1 MRVPVTAQNGEDGME
16 YDSGM
21 KIRSRGQKIFG
32 VCNTVFLLLL
42 GLVCLY
48 PFWYELCLSLSSNRA
63 VLAKE
68 VTVLPVEFS
77 LEAYEY
83 VLKRAPFWRS
93 LWMTVVRILIGLPL
107 GMLLMTLAAYPLSKD
122 RSRFRLRTA
131 YVWFFFL
138 TMLFNGGMIPA
149 YLVIVQLHLLN
160 SIWSLVLPGA
170 VNVFNM
176 LLLLSFF
183 RNVPT
188 GLEDAAR
195 VDGAGHFRTLFSIY
209 VPISK
214 PVLATVALF
223 TIVGS
228 WNSWFDGMIYMK
240 TDRYPL
246 QTYLRTI
253 VYNYDFGSMS
263 LSDQMKLAQM
273 SPKGIKAAQ
282 MVLGAIPI
290 LLIYPWLQKY
300 FVSGITLGSV
310 KE

>member
-1 MRVPVTAQNGEDGME
+1 MKYE
-16 YDSGM
+16 SGM
-21 KIRSRGQKIFG
+21 KIRSKGQKIFG
-32 VCNTVFLLLL
+32 IFNMLFLLLL
-42 GLVCLY
+42 GFLCLY

-68 VTVLPVEFS
+68 VTIFPVEFS

-83 VLKRAPFWRS
+83 VMKRAPFWKS
-93 LWMTVVRILIGLPL
+93 LLMTIARILIGLPF
-107 GMLLMTLAAYPLSKD
+107 GMILMTLAAYPLSKD
-122 RSRFRLRTA
+122 SSRFRFRTA
-131 YVWFFFL
+131 YVWFFFI

-149 YLVIVQLHLLN
+149 YLLIVQLNLLN
-160 SIWSLVLPGA
+160 NIWALVLPGA

-223 TIVGS
+223 TIVAN

-253 VYNYDFGSMS
+253 VYNYDFGNMS
-263 LSDQMKLAQM
+263 LSDQLKLAQM

>member
-1 MRVPVTAQNGEDGME
+1 MKYE
-16 YDSGM
+16 SGM
-21 KIRSRGQKIFG
+21 KIRSKGQKIFG
-32 VCNTVFLLLL
+32 IFNMVFLLLL
-42 GLVCLY
+42 GFLCLY

-68 VTVLPVEFS
+68 VTIFPVEFS

-83 VLKRAPFWRS
+83 VMKRAPFWKS
-93 LWMTVVRILIGLPL
+93 LLVTIARILIGLPF
-107 GMLLMTLAAYPLSKD
+107 GMILMTLAAYPLSKD
-122 RSRFRLRTA
+122 SSRFRFRTA
-131 YVWFFFL
+131 YVWFFFI

-149 YLVIVQLHLLN
+149 YLLIVQLNLLN
-160 SIWSLVLPGA
+160 NIWALVLPGA

-209 VPISK
+209 MPISK

-223 TIVGS
+223 TIVAN

-253 VYNYDFGSMS
+253 VYNYDFGNMS
-263 LSDQMKLAQM
+263 LSDQLKLAQM

>member
-1 MRVPVTAQNGEDGME
+1 MKYE
-16 YDSGM
+16 SGM
-21 KIRSRGQKIFG
+21 KIRSKGQKIFG
-32 VCNTVFLLLL
+32 IFNMLFLLLL
-42 GLVCLY
+42 GFLCLY

-68 VTVLPVEFS
+68 VTIFPVEFS

-83 VLKRAPFWRS
+83 VMKRAPFWKS
-93 LWMTVVRILIGLPL
+93 LLVTIARILIGLPF
-107 GMLLMTLAAYPLSKD
+107 GMILMTLAAYPLSKD
-122 RSRFRLRTA
+122 SSRFRFRTA
-131 YVWFFFL
+131 YVWFFFI

-149 YLVIVQLHLLN
+149 YLLIVQLNLLN
-160 SIWSLVLPGA
+160 NIWALVLPGA

-223 TIVGS
+223 TIVAN

-253 VYNYDFGSMS
+253 VYNYDFGNMS
-263 LSDQMKLAQM
+263 LSDQLKLAQM

>member
-1 MRVPVTAQNGEDGME
+1 
-16 YDSGM
+16 M
-21 KIRSRGQKIFG
+21 KRKKGQKIFSIF
-32 VCNTVFLLLL
+32 NTLLLICL
-42 GLVCLY
+42 GLLCFY
-48 PFWYELCLSLSSNRA
+48 PFWYEVCLSLSSNRA

-68 VTVLPVEFS
+68 VTFFPIEFS
-77 LEAYEY
+77 VEAYTY
-83 VLKRAPFWRS
+83 VLKRIPFWKS
-93 LWMTVVRILIGLPL
+93 LLVTFLRVLIGLPL
-107 GMLLMTLAAYPLSKD
+107 SMGVMILAAYPLSKD
-122 RSRFRLRTA
+122 KAKFRFRTV
-131 YVWFFFL
+131 YVWFFFI

-149 YLVIVQLHLLN
+149 YLLIVQLKLLN
-160 SIWSLVLPGA
+160 NIWALILPGA

-183 RNVPT
+183 RNVPA

-195 VDGAGHFRTLFSIY
+195 VDGAGHFRTLIKIY
-209 VPISK
+209 LPISK

-223 TIVGS
+223 TLVGN

-240 TDRYPL
+240 TEKYPL

-263 LSDQMKLAQM
+263 LSDQLKLAQM

-282 MVLGAIPI
+282 MILGALPI
-290 LLIYPWLQKY
+290 LLIYPVLQKY
-300 FVSGITLGSV
+300 FVSGITLGSI

>member
-1 MRVPVTAQNGEDGME
+1 MKYE
-16 YDSGM
+16 SGM
-21 KIRSRGQKIFG
+21 KIRSKGQKIFG
-32 VCNTVFLLLL
+32 IFNMVFLLLL
-42 GLVCLY
+42 GFLCLY

-68 VTVLPVEFS
+68 VTIFPVEFS

-83 VLKRAPFWRS
+83 VMKRAPFWKS
-93 LWMTVVRILIGLPL
+93 LLVTIARILIGLPF
-107 GMLLMTLAAYPLSKD
+107 GMILMTLAAYPLSKD
-122 RSRFRLRTA
+122 SSRFRFRTA
-131 YVWFFFL
+131 YVWFFFI

-149 YLVIVQLHLLN
+149 YLLIVQLNLLN
-160 SIWSLVLPGA
+160 NIWALVLPGA

-209 VPISK
+209 MPISK

-223 TIVGS
+223 TIVAN

-240 TDRYPL
+240 TERYPL

-253 VYNYDFGSMS
+253 VYNYDFGNMS
-263 LSDQMKLAQM
+263 LSDQLKLAQM

>member
-1 MRVPVTAQNGEDGME
+1 
-16 YDSGM
+16 M
-21 KIRSRGQKIFG
+21 KRKKGQKIFSIF
-32 VCNTVFLLLL
+32 NTLLLICL
-42 GLVCLY
+42 GLLCFY
-48 PFWYELCLSLSSNRA
+48 PFWYEVCLSLSSNRA

-68 VTVLPVEFS
+68 VTFFPIEFS
-77 LEAYEY
+77 VEAYTY
-83 VLKRAPFWRS
+83 VLKRIPFWKS
-93 LWMTVVRILIGLPL
+93 LLVTFLRVLIGLPL
-107 GMLLMTLAAYPLSKD
+107 SMGVMILAAYPLSKD
-122 RSRFRLRTA
+122 KAKFRFRTV
-131 YVWFFFL
+131 YVWFFFI

-149 YLVIVQLHLLN
+149 YLLIVQLKLLN
-160 SIWSLVLPGA
+160 NIWALILPGA

-183 RNVPT
+183 RNVPA

-195 VDGAGHFRTLFSIY
+195 VDGVGHFRTLIKIY
-209 VPISK
+209 LPISK

-223 TIVGS
+223 TLVGN

-240 TDRYPL
+240 TEKYPL

-263 LSDQMKLAQM
+263 LSDRLKLAQM

-282 MVLGAIPI
+282 MILGALPI
-290 LLIYPWLQKY
+290 LLIYPVLQKY
-300 FVSGITLGSV
+300 FVSGITLGSI

>member
-1 MRVPVTAQNGEDGME
+1 MKYE
-16 YDSGM
+16 SGM
-21 KIRSRGQKIFG
+21 KIRSKGQKIFG
-32 VCNTVFLLLL
+32 IFNMVFLLLL
-42 GLVCLY
+42 GFLCLY

-68 VTVLPVEFS
+68 VTIFPVEFS

-83 VLKRAPFWRS
+83 VMKRAPFWKS
-93 LWMTVVRILIGLPL
+93 LLVTIARILIGLPF
-107 GMLLMTLAAYPLSKD
+107 GMILMTLAAYPLSKD
-122 RSRFRLRTA
+122 SSRFRFRTA
-131 YVWFFFL
+131 YVWFFFI

-149 YLVIVQLHLLN
+149 YLLIVQLNLLN
-160 SIWSLVLPGA
+160 NIWALVLPGA

-223 TIVGS
+223 TIVAN

-253 VYNYDFGSMS
+253 VYNYDFGNMS
-263 LSDQMKLAQM
+263 LSDQLKLAQM

>member
-1 MRVPVTAQNGEDGME
+1 M
-16 YDSGM
+16 
-21 KIRSRGQKIFG
+21 
-32 VCNTVFLLLL
+32 
-42 GLVCLY
+42 
-48 PFWYELCLSLSSNRA
+48 
-63 VLAKE
+63 LAKE
-68 VTVLPVEFS
+68 VPVLPVEFS

-83 VLKRAPFWRS
+83 VMNRAPFWKS
-93 LWMTVVRILIGLPL
+93 LWTTVTRILIGLPL
-107 GMLLMTLAAYPLSKD
+107 GMLLMTLAADPLSKD
-122 RSRFRLRTA
+122 RSRFHCRTG

-149 YLVIVQLHLLN
+149 YLVIVQLNLLD
-160 SIWSLVLPGA
+160 SIWSLALPGA

-195 VDGAGHFRTLFSIY
+195 VDGAGHFRTLFLIY

-290 LLIYPWLQKY
+290 LLIYPWLQRY

>member
-1 MRVPVTAQNGEDGME
+1 ME

-42 GLVCLY
+42 GLLCLY
-48 PFWYELCLSLSSNRA
+48 PFWYELCLSFSSNRA

-83 VLKRAPFWRS
+83 VMKRAPFWKS
-93 LWMTVVRILIGLPL
+93 LWTTVTRILIGLPL

-122 RSRFRLRTA
+122 RSRFRFRTV

-149 YLVIVQLHLLN
+149 YLVIVQLNLLN

-195 VDGAGHFRTLFSIY
+195 VDGAGHFRTLFFIY

-282 MVLGAIPI
+282 MVLGALPI
-290 LLIYPWLQKY
+290 LLIYPWLQRY

>member
-1 MRVPVTAQNGEDGME
+1 
-16 YDSGM
+16 
-21 KIRSRGQKIFG
+21 
-32 VCNTVFLLLL
+32 
-42 GLVCLY
+42 
-48 PFWYELCLSLSSNRA
+48 
-63 VLAKE
+63 
-68 VTVLPVEFS
+68 
-77 LEAYEY
+77 
-83 VLKRAPFWRS
+83 
-93 LWMTVVRILIGLPL
+93 
-107 GMLLMTLAAYPLSKD
+107 
-122 RSRFRLRTA
+122 
-131 YVWFFFL
+131 
-138 TMLFNGGMIPA
+138 MIPA
-149 YLVIVQLHLLN
+149 YLVIVQLNLLD

-195 VDGAGHFRTLFSIY
+195 VDGAGHFRTLFLIY

-253 VYNYDFGSMS
+253 EYNYDFGSMS

-290 LLIYPWLQKY
+290 LLIYPWLQRY

>member
-1 MRVPVTAQNGEDGME
+1 ME
-16 YDSGM
+16 FDSGM

-42 GLVCLY
+42 GLLCLY

-77 LEAYEY
+77 LEAYVY
-83 VLKRAPFWRS
+83 VMNRAPFWKS
-93 LWMTVVRILIGLPL
+93 LWTTVARILIGLPL

-122 RSRFRLRTA
+122 RSRFRCRTV

-149 YLVIVQLHLLN
+149 YLVIVQLNLLN

-195 VDGAGHFRTLFSIY
+195 VDGAGHFRTLFFIY

-290 LLIYPWLQKY
+290 LLIYPWLQRY

>member
-1 MRVPVTAQNGEDGME
+1 ME
-16 YDSGM
+16 YDFGM

-32 VCNTVFLLLL
+32 VCNTAFLLLL
-42 GLVCLY
+42 GLLCLY
-48 PFWYELCLSLSSNRA
+48 PFWYELCLSFSSNRA

-83 VLKRAPFWRS
+83 VMKRAPFWKS
-93 LWMTVVRILIGLPL
+93 LWTTVTRILIGLPL

-122 RSRFRLRTA
+122 RSRFRFRTV

-149 YLVIVQLHLLN
+149 YLVIVQLNLLN
-160 SIWSLVLPGA
+160 SIWSLVMPGA

-195 VDGAGHFRTLFSIY
+195 VDGAGHFRTLFFIY

-282 MVLGAIPI
+282 MVLGALPI
-290 LLIYPWLQKY
+290 LLIYPWLQRY

>member
-1 MRVPVTAQNGEDGME
+1 ME

-42 GLVCLY
+42 GLLCLY
-48 PFWYELCLSLSSNRA
+48 PFWYELCLSFSSNRA
-63 VLAKE
+63 VLARE

-83 VLKRAPFWRS
+83 VMKRAPFWKS
-93 LWMTVVRILIGLPL
+93 LWTTVTRILIGLPL

-122 RSRFRLRTA
+122 RSRFRFRTV

-149 YLVIVQLHLLN
+149 YLVIVQLNLLN

-195 VDGAGHFRTLFSIY
+195 VDGAGHFRTLFFIY

-282 MVLGAIPI
+282 MVLGALPI
-290 LLIYPWLQKY
+290 LLIYPWLQRY

>member
-1 MRVPVTAQNGEDGME
+1 MKYE
-16 YDSGM
+16 SGM
-21 KIRSRGQKIFG
+21 KIRSKGQKIFG
-32 VCNTVFLLLL
+32 IFNMVFLLLL
-42 GLVCLY
+42 GFLCLY

-68 VTVLPVEFS
+68 VTIFPVEFS

-83 VLKRAPFWRS
+83 VMKRAPFWKS
-93 LWMTVVRILIGLPL
+93 LLMTIARILIGLPF
-107 GMLLMTLAAYPLSKD
+107 GMILMTLAAYPLSKD
-122 RSRFRLRTA
+122 SSRFRFRTA
-131 YVWFFFL
+131 YVWFFFI

-149 YLVIVQLHLLN
+149 YLLIVQLNLLN
-160 SIWSLVLPGA
+160 NIWALVLPGA

-223 TIVGS
+223 TIVAN

-253 VYNYDFGSMS
+253 VYNYDFGNMS
-263 LSDQMKLAQM
+263 LSDQLKLAQM